1 VNLREDLGRSEQA
14 VSELQNAINSIKPS
28 PKNYQQ
34 WTEQHQ
40 LSGATALFD
49 ADPDDDKSPNY
60 LEFAFGTNPTISRFH
75 HKPSLKRTGDQLTLT
90 YRQAKDVAGV
100 RIHLAQSTNLK
111 MWSDFTP
118 SPDET
123 RTAQFP
129 TFTLNEITIPIQ
141 PLTQRYFEIRVTVQ
155 DASLDLGNSSNSAVH
170 IP

>member
-1 VNLREDLGRSEQA
+1 MNLREDLGRSEQA

-28 PKNYQQ
+28 KKNYQQ

-75 HKPSLKRTGDQLTLT
+75 HQPSLRRKGDQLTLT
-90 YRQAKDVAGV
+90 YRQAKDVVGV
-100 RIHLAQSTNLK
+100 RIHLAESTNLK

-118 SPDET
+118 SPET
-123 RTAQFP
+123 LRTAQFP
-129 TFTLNEITIPIQ
+129 SFTLNEITIPFQ

-155 DASLDLGNSSNSAVH
+155 DTSLNLRQSSKSTVH